1 MDNISKNIVME
12 FNVGDK
18 IRKVGG
24 YAFDGEVVS
33 VFKNT
38 KGQIRIVAEHYGSQ
52 TESSGG
58 LLHIFAASQ
67 IEFSATQLELV

>member
-33 VFKNT
+33 V
-38 KGQIRIVAEHYGSQ
+38 
-52 TESSGG
+52 
-58 LLHIFAASQ
+58 
-67 IEFSATQLELV
+67 